1 MAAVEKDANKE
12 AEDPYTRYI
21 RAITD
26 RRNDRLERAIRS
38 PEVTQDRLNIGL
50 HLTFQQMYTEKRPL
64 QDMLPLMDT
73 LLRAGAVYDGS
84 VPFRANQTPYHIIC
98 AAPGDVSEILE
109 RILNTSKGC
118 RINQKDDWGKTALL
132 YAQEKNNEKCYL
144 ALEKHGAVHDK

>member
-1 MAAVEKDANKE
+1 MAAVEKDANQE
-12 AEDPYTRYI
+12 EQDPYTRFI

-26 RRNDRLERAIRS
+26 RRNDRRVRAIPS

-73 LLRAGAVYDGS
+73 LLSAGAVYDGS
-84 VPFRANQTPYHIIC
+84 CPFPAQQTPYHIIC

-109 RILNTSKGC
+109 RILDTSKGC
-118 RINQKDDWGKTALL
+118 RNKQKDAWGKTALL
-132 YAQEKNNEKCYL
+132 YAQEKNNGKCYL
-144 ALEKHGAVHDK
+144 ALKKHGA